1 MAEIKSLNDCLIIY
15 LKSKMKL
22 AKALFLIIIN
32 ILFWGNI
39 VYAQTTEEIE
49 QVKLYKSLN
58 TIMCTPYFISNIS
71 YAYNDDVIDYAV
83 QIIKYKPD
91 SIAAYLTISG
101 MVGLEIDYKARKK
114 YEEMKLKY
122 GNVLDNYEKDLP
134 EKIILLEL
142 MMYCMEGES
151 NISLKELN
159 KINIEK
165 VLKFSSECNDKRY
178 SALADSILFRVGI
191 LDEKIKKYEEF
202 KNKYPDH
209 PAIPYVELQ
218 RTARYSTNKEYQKCI
233 EETQNLIKK
242 YGNIQNPAGYKMV
255 ISCYSLLFDCYFEM
269 NDKNNAELYLKKIEE
284 ECSSYIGLYRIRDQI
299 KMIGKNPIDALFENE
314 PDEPDETDEVEVN

>member
-1 MAEIKSLNDCLIIY
+1 
-15 LKSKMKL
+15 MK
-22 AKALFLIIIN
+22 KLIIIIVFN
-32 ILFWGNI
+32 ILFFGNV

-49 QVKLYKSLN
+49 QEKLYKSLN

-91 SIAAYLTISG
+91 SIAAYLTISC
-101 MVGLEIDYKARKK
+101 MSGLEIDYKARKK

-122 GNVLDNYEKDLP
+122 GNELDNYEKDLP

-151 NISLKELN
+151 KISLEELL

-165 VLKFSSECNDKRY
+165 GIKFSNGCGDKRY
-178 SALADSILFRVGI
+178 SALADSILFDVGTF
-191 LDEKIKKYEEF
+191 DEKIKKYEEF
-202 KNKYPDH
+202 KKIYPRH

-218 RTARYSTNKEYQKCI
+218 QTARYSTNKEYQKCI

-284 ECSSYIGLYRIRDQI
+284 ECPSYIGLYRIRDQI

-314 PDEPDETDEVEVN
+314 PDEPDETEEIEVNK